1 MADDEDEKRRR
12 YDEQRSSEPP
22 RLPRDQDPIDVTP
35 RPPKTRRA
43 AAARRRS
50 PLDPEGA
57 GMFGVDSTE
66 FADRRDPRADLHRPK
81 DLPKVM
87 RTVGYWVGRV
97 RGMARHF
104 TSGIENM
111 MREAEL
117 EEMEKKWREENE
129 RIMRLHPADAHYPE
143 PGQPD
148 EMPPVGRSPIASE
161 ELPPEKRPL
170 P

>member
-1 MADDEDEKRRR
+1 
-12 YDEQRSSEPP
+12 
-22 RLPRDQDPIDVTP
+22 
-35 RPPKTRRA
+35 
-43 AAARRRS
+43 
-50 PLDPEGA
+50 
-57 GMFGVDSTE
+57 MFGVDSTE
-66 FADRRDPRADLHRPK
+66 FAVVAILALIFIGPK

-104 TSGIENM
+104 TAGIENM
-111 MREAEL
+111 VREAEL

-129 RIMRLHPADAHYPE
+129 RIMKLYPPDAHYPE
-143 PGQPD
+143 PEQPEIGQPD
-148 EMPPVGRSPIASE
+148 EMPPIAKPEASDE

>member
-1 MADDEDEKRRR
+1 
-12 YDEQRSSEPP
+12 
-22 RLPRDQDPIDVTP
+22 
-35 RPPKTRRA
+35 
-43 AAARRRS
+43 
-50 PLDPEGA
+50 
-57 GMFGVDSTE
+57 MFGVDSSE
-66 FADRRDPRADLHRPK
+66 LAVVAILALIFIGPK

-104 TSGIENM
+104 TAGIENM
-111 MREAEL
+111 VREAEL

-129 RIMRLHPADAHYPE
+129 RIMKLYPPEAHYPE
-143 PGQPD
+143 PKGPEIGQPD
-148 EMPPVGRSPIASE
+148 EMPPLAQAAEPMLPLDETQPGD

>member
-1 MADDEDEKRRR
+1 
-12 YDEQRSSEPP
+12 
-22 RLPRDQDPIDVTP
+22 
-35 RPPKTRRA
+35 
-43 AAARRRS
+43 
-50 PLDPEGA
+50 
-57 GMFGVDSTE
+57 MFGVDTTE
-66 FADRRDPRADLHRPK
+66 LAVIAVLALIFIGPK

-117 EEMEKKWREENE
+117 EEMERKWREENE
-129 RIMRLHPADAHYPE
+129 RIMRLHPPDAHYPE
-143 PGQPD
+143 PGRPD
-148 EMPPVGRSPIASE
+148 EMPPMANPAE
-161 ELPPEKRPL
+161 DEHLPPEQRPL

>member
-1 MADDEDEKRRR
+1 
-12 YDEQRSSEPP
+12 
-22 RLPRDQDPIDVTP
+22 
-35 RPPKTRRA
+35 
-43 AAARRRS
+43 
-50 PLDPEGA
+50 
-57 GMFGVDSTE
+57 MFGVDSSE
-66 FADRRDPRADLHRPK
+66 LAVVAILALIFIGPK

-87 RTVGYWVGRV
+87 RTVGYWVGRM

-129 RIMRLHPADAHYPE
+129 RILRLHPADAQYPE

-148 EMPPVGRSPIASE
+148 SMPPVADGESDD
-161 ELPPEKRPL
+161 ELPVEKRPL